1 MGSGGKDRPAVCLAA
16 AVFLMC
22 YLVQLTDC
30 LGLRKTQI
38 RVVKREADFTLAAGV
53 QEGKIVFG
61 KVFEFPDGNKKQS
74 SNASVDDESDYQADF
89 TGWSRHTDV
98 DEASKEKWNNL
109 ETSLHCFG
117 DHMKFRSLGPQ
128 ASQLAVVQ
136 ANDSPM
142 PLSMVPPRC
151 GYRMHGNLM
160 AFVMIAPYE
169 GCNMIQQGGNYM
181 LPLLWQGHPLSL
193 LCPAPGVPQQA
204 SPQVPQQASPQVPQQ
219 ASPQVPQQASPQVPQ
234 QASPQVPHQAF
245 FDFYS
250 FLQAAAEPV
259 KPVHF
264 PSYPFPYPH
273 PTAPP
278 STPVSKDPYPYIPY
292 PHPTAPP
299 STPVSKDPYPYIPY
313 PYPTAP
319 PSTPVSKDPYP
330 YIPYP
335 YPTAPPSTP
344 VSKDPYPY
352 IPYPYPTAPP
362 STPVS
367 KDPYPYIPYPYPTAP
382 PSTPVPKDPYPQIP
396 FDPRLPWLYWLQ
408 VPEFPLLFPY
418 PPEYPMSGPKASKT
432 NCAATKAPPG
442 TPAQCHPMDYLP
454 FLPKGQFP
462 YLFYPQQ
469 G

>member
-1 MGSGGKDRPAVCLAA
+1 MGSGGRERPAVCLAV

-74 SNASVDDESDYQADF
+74 SNASVDDGSDYQADF

-117 DHMKFRSLGPQ
+117 DHMKFRSLGPG

-136 ANDSPM
+136 ANDPPM

-193 LCPAPGVPQQA
+193 LCPATQAPQQA
-204 SPQVPQQASPQVPQQ
+204 PQQA
-219 ASPQVPQQASPQVPQ
+219 
-234 QASPQVPHQAF
+234 PHQAF

-250 FLQAAAEPV
+250 LLQAAAEPV

-299 STPVSKDPYPYIPY
+299 STPVSRDPYPYIPY
-313 PYPTAP
+313 PHPTAP

-335 YPTAPPSTP
+335 HPTAPPSTP
-344 VSKDPYPY
+344 VSRTL
-352 IPYPYPTAPP
+352 IPIFLTHIQRLLLPLQCQRTL
-362 STPVS
+362 
-367 KDPYPYIPYPYPTAP
+367 IPIFLTHIQRLLLPLQCQRTL
-382 PSTPVPKDPYPQIP
+382 IP
-396 FDPRLPWLYWLQ
+396 IFLTHIQR
-408 VPEFPLLFPY
+408 LLFPLQCQWTLIPRFLLTHVSLGY
-418 PPEYPMSGPKASKT
+418 TGVRFQNFLSFFLIPQNIQCLDQRHQRPTVQLLRLLLVHLHSGILWTTCLFFQRDNFHTFILNKAKSEQLK
-432 NCAATKAPPG
+432 
-442 TPAQCHPMDYLP
+442 
-454 FLPKGQFP
+454 
-462 YLFYPQQ
+462 
-469 G
+469 